1 MISLIEEKI
10 FFLKSL
16 KSYMI
21 CNNVVNYMPTKE
33 NLKKHYHYHYHY
45 HLQMASFL
53 QVCSLRLS
61 FHHQLRDISKYS
73 DPKQVKTNLFNSKIS
88 KYIEEQNTNIELTA
102 KKDNKK

>member
-1 MISLIEEKI
+1 MISFIEEKI
-10 FFLKSL
+10 LFFKSL
-16 KSYMI
+16 KSCKMI

-33 NLKKHYHYHYHY
+33 NLKKHYHYHY

-73 DPKQVKTNLFNSKIS
+73 DPKQVKTNR
-88 KYIEEQNTNIELTA
+88 YTC
-102 KKDNKK
+102 